1 MSPARLSVPAGS
13 VQHMAKS
20 SAGPAFQCAECGW
33 RTTKWSGRCGECQA
47 WGTVE
52 QAAARPAR
60 AAGFGAAALAGLGGL
75 DGLGLG
81 GAGLGGAGLDGAGLG
96 GAGLGGAGL
105 GGAGLGGAGLG
116 GAGLGG
122 PPAALA
128 PASPALPIG
137 EVDATAAGARPTG
150 LDELDR
156 VLGGGLVPGA
166 VVLLAGEPGV
176 GKSTLLLEAGTHAAA
191 AGPVLYIT
199 GEESAA
205 QVRLRADR
213 IGAVAGNLYLAAET
227 DLAALLGH
235 VAVVRPRLLIVDSV
249 QTITMEGVDGTPGG
263 VSQIRAVTAALIAVA
278 KQHAVTTVLVGHV
291 TKDGS
296 IAGPRALE
304 HLVDVVLHFE
314 GDRHAQFRMV
324 RAVKN
329 RYGPT
334 DEIGCFDLGEQ
345 GITELPDPSGLFLTH
360 RRNAVPGTC
369 VTVTLEGRRPL
380 LSEVQ
385 TLVAPSTLD
394 IPRRVT
400 SGLDASRVGMVLAVL
415 SRRADLKLGKQ
426 DVYAATVGG
435 VRLGEPSVDLAVALA
450 LASAVVDLSV
460 PGSVVAVGEVGL
472 AGEVR
477 RVTGVQRRLAEAERM
492 GFRLAIVPAGW
503 AGQDSAAQGLGREGP
518 CHQGLCCKGLCFT
531 GLRFARTPL
540 ARDSADKGLCRGD
553 RGAGGRGHP
562 GGDGRRLRRL
572 ICRPVTWS
580 RRYTGSVQ
588 QPPGVVCRRP
598 TPSTATS
605 GTVTSA
611 AGPHWPHWRRAPCC
625 ATGLSASSAGT
636 PAR

>member
-1 MSPARLSVPAGS
+1 
-13 VQHMAKS
+13 MAKS
-20 SAGPAFQCAECGW
+20 SAAPAFQCAECGW

-52 QAAARPAR
+52 QIAASRAGR

-75 DGLGLG
+75 DALGLG
-81 GAGLGGAGLDGAGLG
+81 RGGLDGAGLDG
-96 GAGLGGAGL
+96 TGPDGRGLRGSGLSGAGLSGAGL
-105 GGAGLGGAGLG
+105 SG

-249 QTITMEGVDGTPGG
+249 QTITMEGVDGAPGG

-324 RAVKN
+324 RALKN

-492 GFRLAIVPAGW
+492 GFRLAIVPAG
-503 AGQDSAAQGLGREGP
+503 SAAQDPAARGSSAKSHSARGSGAEGSAA
-518 CHQGLCCKGLCFT
+518 KG
-531 GLRFARTPL
+531 
-540 ARDSADKGLCRGD
+540 SATRGS
-553 RGAGGRGHP
+553 AGGIEVREVEDIREAMAAAF
-562 GGDGRRLRRL
+562 GG
-572 ICRPVTWS
+572 
-580 RRYTGSVQ
+580 
-588 QPPGVVCRRP
+588 
-598 TPSTATS
+598 
-605 GTVTSA
+605 
-611 AGPHWPHWRRAPCC
+611 
-625 ATGLSASSAGT
+625 
-636 PAR
+636 

>member
-1 MSPARLSVPAGS
+1 MSRDLRAPMGPPWPAYAAWLARWLTAGGAGVSLPGSVAARLSVPAGS
-13 VQHMAKS
+13 VPGMAKS

-52 QAAARPAR
+52 QAAVSRPGR

-81 GAGLGGAGLDGAGLG
+81 PAGLDGTGLDGAGLG
-96 GAGLGGAGL
+96 GTSLGGAGL
-105 GGAGLGGAGLG
+105 GGTSLA

-235 VAVVRPRLLIVDSV
+235 VAVVRPRLLIVNSV
-249 QTITMEGVDGTPGG
+249 QTITMDGVDGAPGG

-324 RAVKN
+324 RALKN

-492 GFRLAIVPAGW
+492 GFRLAIVPAG
-503 AGQDSAAQGLGREGP
+503 SAANGP
-518 CHQGLCCKGLCFT
+518 AAKGPAAK
-531 GLRFARTPL
+531 GPAAKGP
-540 ARDSADKGLCRGD
+540 AAKGPAAKGPAAKDSDAMGPAAKRS
-553 RGAGGRGHP
+553 AGGIEVREVEDIREAMAAAF
-562 GGDGRRLRRL
+562 GG
-572 ICRPVTWS
+572 
-580 RRYTGSVQ
+580 
-588 QPPGVVCRRP
+588 
-598 TPSTATS
+598 
-605 GTVTSA
+605 
-611 AGPHWPHWRRAPCC
+611 
-625 ATGLSASSAGT
+625 
-636 PAR
+636 